1 MRNIFFILLTCLMC
15 GQAKAQKLTVQ
26 SMKATND
33 LSASQERRKDLNNEM
48 CGLVKVRLDEKN
60 ATFEGNIIPPVIFK
74 DGEYWV
80 YMTKGSKELHILH
93 PNYVP
98 VEVKFN
104 DYGIARIQS
113 LATYTLTLLKPA
125 ATEDP
130 APVETF
136 HVSGVPIR
144 MVLVERD
151 KSSDI
156 DPYYIGQIEVTQ
168 ELWET
173 VMDKNPS
180 HFKGSTRPVESVS
193 KEDCKTFIDKLKAM
207 TGQEFRLPKE
217 DEWEYAARGGKLSKG
232 YQYAG
237 SNDWKSV
244 AWLGEGAEPTTNSVA
259 SKAPNEL
266 GIYDMSGNVWEWCNK
281 ADVARGGGV
290 GSDATQITITS
301 RRKPSESSAPNNIGL
316 RLAISAKDI
325 KPGKESGIMNYD
337 GVPIVLPNATEEDI
351 EDLAEYYEEVM
362 LEQCVKAACGT
373 SITTKEWQEY
383 ADEEITLIWL
393 ILISDNSDAKKKQW
407 LHEFKGIEL
416 RDDNDPDFHIPK
428 VRDLMLKL
436 YKELYNKLRK
446 KAGKAPV
453 STTALSTSTASE
465 TSTVS
470 VPSTASE
477 TSATS
482 VSSAASETSAASTNT
497 SASGNDGKVYDVVD
511 NMPQFAGGAYTYKDA
526 QGISKTVNIGGGQSG
541 LFQYLSLAIKYPLVA
556 EENGIQGR
564 VICTFVVETDGS
576 ITDVKIVKSVNPALD
591 KEAVRVIS
599 SMPKWKPGTMKGEAV
614 RVKYTIPVTFS
625 LK

>member
-1 MRNIFFILLTCLMC
+1 MRNIFIILLTWLMC
-15 GQAKAQKLTVQ
+15 GQAEAQKLTIQ
-26 SMKATND
+26 GMKATND
-33 LSASQERRKDLNNEM
+33 LSASQERRKGFNNEM
-48 CGLVKVRLDEKN
+48 CGLVKVRLAEKN
-60 ATFEGNIIPPVIFK
+60 ATFEGDIIPPVIYK

-80 YMTKGSKELHILH
+80 YMTTGSNELHILH

-98 VEVKFN
+98 VKVKFN
-104 DYGIARIQS
+104 DYGIDCIQS

-125 ATEDP
+125 VTEDP
-130 APVETF
+130 APVEIF
-136 HVSGVPIR
+136 YVSGVPIR

-151 KSSDI
+151 KASDI
-156 DPYYIGQIEVTQ
+156 KPYFIGQMEVTQ

-193 KEDCKTFIDKLKAM
+193 KEDCKLFIKKLNKM
-207 TGQEFRLPKE
+207 TGQEFRLPMEK
-217 DEWEYAARGGKLSKG
+217 EWEYAARGGKLSKG
-232 YQYAG
+232 YKYAG

-244 AWLGEGAEPTTNSVA
+244 AWLGGGAGSATNSVA
-259 SKAPNEL
+259 SKKPNEL
-266 GIYDMSGNVWEWCNK
+266 GIYDMSGNVWEWCDEDN
-281 ADVARGGGV
+281 VARGGGM
-290 GSDATQITITS
+290 GSDAAQSTIS
-301 RRKPSESSAPNNIGL
+301 NRRTLAASSAPSNVGL
-316 RLAISAKDI
+316 RLAISVKDI
-325 KPGKESGIMNYD
+325 KRGKESGIMNYD
-337 GVPIVLPNATEEDI
+337 GVPIVIPNVTEDDI
-351 EDLAEYYEEVM
+351 DDLAEEFEEAM

-373 SITTKEWQEY
+373 SITPKEWQEY
-383 ADEEITLIWL
+383 IEEEIPLAWL
-393 ILISDNSDAKKKQW
+393 ILISDNPDAKKKQW
-407 LHEFKGIEL
+407 LKEFQMGDNL
-416 RDDNDPDFHIPK
+416 RDKNAKLIPK
-428 VRDLMLKL
+428 ARDLILKL

-453 STTALSTSTASE
+453 NTTASST
-465 TSTVS
+465 
-470 VPSTASE
+470 
-477 TSATS
+477 
-482 VSSAASETSAASTNT
+482 SAASETPMTSSSSTTSSTSTTLGTTAASTST

>member
-1 MRNIFFILLTCLMC
+1 MRNIFIILLTWLMC
-15 GQAKAQKLTVQ
+15 GQAEAQKLTIQ
-26 SMKATND
+26 GMKATND
-33 LSASQERRKDLNNEM
+33 LSASQERRKGFNNEM
-48 CGLVKVRLDEKN
+48 CGLVKVRLAEKN
-60 ATFEGNIIPPVIFK
+60 ATFEGDIIPPVIYK

-80 YMTKGSKELHILH
+80 YMTTGSNELHILH

-98 VEVKFN
+98 VKVKFN
-104 DYGIARIQS
+104 DYGIDCIQS

-173 VMDKNPS
+173 VMVKNPS

-453 STTALSTSTASE
+453 NNTAS
-465 TSTVS
+465 ST
-470 VPSTASE
+470 
-477 TSATS
+477 
-482 VSSAASETSAASTNT
+482 SAASETPMTSSSSTTSSTSTTLGTTAASTST
-497 SASGNDGKVYDVVD
+497 STSGNDGKVYDVVD